1 MTAISLCATVSS
13 AWTVR
18 TARPSI
24 LCSTGLYHLKVP
36 LSCQSKVRACQ
47 SPIWTDW
54 LDYDRDIM
62 AAVPF
67 IGYGGHF
74 ILGMAAIL
82 YWKSGI
88 CFLRNLLFMQYSEMY
103 SEMHSKMHREIH
115 RKCIP
120 H

>member
-1 MTAISLCATVSS
+1 MTVIS
-13 AWTVR
+13 
-18 TARPSI
+18 
-24 LCSTGLYHLKVP
+24 
-36 LSCQSKVRACQ
+36 
-47 SPIWTDW
+47 W
-54 LDYDRDIM
+54 L
-62 AAVPF
+62 PCLL
-67 IGYGGHF
+67 
-74 ILGMAAIL
+74 LGMAAIL